1 MDREADIL
9 KNRVEIAAL
18 GRRRIETEEGIGG
31 QQDEQRE
38 GDRNQACTA
47 NTLAFSVSGRL
58 RPKTA
63 TSALNSVR
71 INSQSSIDP
80 S

>member
-1 MDREADIL
+1 MNSVKAT
-9 KNRVEIAAL
+9 EI
-18 GRRRIETEEGIGG
+18 
-31 QQDEQRE
+31 
-38 GDRNQACTA
+38 QACTA

-58 RPKTA
+58 RPKMA

-71 INSQSSIDP
+71 INSQSIIDP